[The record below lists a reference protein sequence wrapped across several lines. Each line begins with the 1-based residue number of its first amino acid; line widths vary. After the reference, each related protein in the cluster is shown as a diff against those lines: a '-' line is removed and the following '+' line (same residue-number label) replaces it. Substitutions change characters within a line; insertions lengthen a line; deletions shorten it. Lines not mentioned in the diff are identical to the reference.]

1 MDFDFS
7 IKNAATNEEY
17 TDESM
22 LLPRGTRLIVQRLP
36 AAKGHGFLARMARN
50 QYGGVPGPAGA
61 AAASGPP
68 SGFYEIDSRARDEDD
83 EEFVTT
89 SGGGDGDDDQDVK
102 DLALLQAVTQTAIST
117 SAAVRPT
124 QTNFN
129 RTPGQ
134 GPPQH
139 QHQHHGGGGGG
150 HGGPG
155 QQRQPKQR
163 ANADPELRDQEK
175 LAQPKKRATGI
186 PRTFLSLSAARTT
199 ENTEGEGGENEGPQ
213 IQPNTMGFEQLKSRG
228 GGQSE
233 NAAGS
238 TKSLDYALKVTA
250 TTIPDYLQCALC
262 QSVALTAMFLTWDPE
277 GRTTCE
283 KCIRD
288 ALAQNG
294 FRDPLTGMEGI
305 SPDDLRPNPGIRKAA
320 EAFVKDVMKQI
331 EEIEQQQIEEE
342 PRTETGAVTGSG
354 NLIEGDSGVIVT
366 KRNNATKRKAKEEED
381 PFGGDDDFGGDVFA
395 VQADEKPE
403 EEEEAAP
410 EKKTSANGEPKKP
423 AVGDSVTQ
431 KSDPAPTDDPKDT
444 KDSDG
449 PVSNTSTNAK
459 EAAQG
464 GSDSPQRDTE
474 SSTLDRATA
483 APSRGQRRPDSDRPR
498 HNNNRRDQNQNNRQ
512 QKRGPPAGYQMG
524 PAGGAAER
532 GPPAG
537 YQMGPAGGARDR
549 SNSADYHS
557 QDGRGGSYP
566 SPRGRGGG
574 RFQDRDGGR
583 GGGRFQVRDGG
594 SYGRGRGGGRGR
606 HGGRQQTRYDR
617 GQGDRNGRD
626 RSPSRYQAQGDR
638 NGRDRSP
645 SRYQAKGDRNGR
657 DRSPSRDNVSFVV
670 SVPVVCVCC
679 QSSPA
684 GVIWF
689 AWLDLV
695 CYGTARVLHS
705 YLLSA
710 IGNTTVF
717 SGGGG
722 EVSPSGSTAPIRQ
735 PKHLVRLCR
744 PQKWCGCLW
753 GRRRILD
760 SIGSQLSRFSMIDLL
775 EKN

>member
-61 AAASGPP
+61 APASGPP

-89 SGGGDGDDDQDVK
+89 GGGDDGDDDQDVK
-102 DLALLQAVTQTAIST
+102 DLALLQAVTQNAIST

-124 QTNFN
+124 QANFN

-139 QHQHHGGGGGG
+139 QHQHHGGGGGGG

-186 PRTFLSLSAARTT
+186 PRTFLSLSAARNT

-320 EAFVKDVMKQI
+320 EAFVKGVMKQI
-331 EEIEQQQIEEE
+331 EEIEQQQVEEE
-342 PRTETGAVTGSG
+342 PRTETGTGTGSG

-366 KRNNATKRKAKEEED
+366 KRNIMTKRGKAKEEED

-410 EKKTSANGEPKKP
+410 EMKSSTKAEPKIP
-423 AVGDSVTQ
+423 VVDSVAE
-431 KSDPAPTDDPKDT
+431 KSVPAPTDEPKDT
-444 KDSDG
+444 KDSDV
-449 PVSNTSTNAK
+449 PASNTSTNAK
-459 EAAQG
+459 ENTQG
-464 GSDSPQRDTE
+464 GGDSPQRDKRDME
-474 SSTLDRATA
+474 SSTTDRATT
-483 APSRGQRRPDSDRPR
+483 APSRGLRRPDSDRPR
-498 HNNNRRDQNQNNRQ
+498 HSNNRRDHNQNNRQ

-524 PAGGAAER
+524 PAGGAAGR
-532 GPPAG
+532 GPPVG
-537 YQMGPAGGARDR
+537 YQMGPAVGARDR

-557 QDGRGGSYP
+557 QDGRGSHP

-574 RFQDRDGGR
+574 RFQDHDGGR
-583 GGGRFQVRDGG
+583 GGGRFQDRDGG

-606 HGGRQQTRYDR
+606 YGGRQQSRYDR

-638 NGRDRSP
+638 KGRDRSP
-645 SRYQAKGDRNGR
+645 SRHQAQGDRNGR
-657 DRSPSRDNVSFVV
+657 DRSPSRDNVSFVA
-670 SVPVVCVCC
+670 SVPVMCVRC

-684 GVIWF
+684 GLIWF
-689 AWLDLV
+689 VWFNLI
-695 CYGTARVLHS
+695 CYGTARVLHIN
-705 YLLSA
+705 LLPA
-710 IGNTTVF
+710 IGNTTF
-717 SGGGG
+717 ESGV
-722 EVSPSGSTAPIRQ
+722 EVSSRSTVPI
-735 PKHLVRLCR
+735 CR
-744 PQKWCGCLW
+744 PQYLVPAQQIPEAGRMACG
-753 GRRRILD
+753 
-760 SIGSQLSRFSMIDLL
+760 IGVES
-775 EKN
+775 